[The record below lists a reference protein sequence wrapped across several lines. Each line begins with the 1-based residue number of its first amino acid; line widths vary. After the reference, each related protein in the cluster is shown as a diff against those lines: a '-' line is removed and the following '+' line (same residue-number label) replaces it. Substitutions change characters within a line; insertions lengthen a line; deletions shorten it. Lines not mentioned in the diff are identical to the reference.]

1 MRSNGLTAST
11 YTPVADLEPPLAAA
25 MLDDLRALG
34 VAAYT
39 TPASSTTM
47 SGFDRP
53 EIRDGVRDRLYVDSR
68 SADAVRDLIAR
79 RNPSMVAQNDDL
91 TFAQLVAGFDR
102 PLGGTVAPWP
112 VDEDLTAED
121 ARVVDERD
129 APTASPD
136 TQGDPRGRRR
146 WGDNEDD
153 AQASDDE
160 YLAVTWQSRRD
171 HDAHGDRGD
180 ELRDRE
186 EHFVPEPPAPLPHL
200 EPYKQLAW
208 AGVIG
213 GPLALLI
220 AALTGLAL
228 PEWLSWL
235 AIVGFVGGFVTLVA
249 TMSDDDDWDPDDG
262 AVV

>member
-1 MRSNGLTAST
+1 VRSNGLTAPT
-11 YTPVADLEPPLAAA
+11 YTPVADLDAPVAAA

-39 TPASSTTM
+39 TPASTPPPSLDPPDH
-47 SGFDRP
+47 GND
-53 EIRDGVRDRLYVDSR
+53 VRDRLYVDSR

-79 RNPSMVAQNDDL
+79 RDPRMVEQNDDL

-102 PLGGTVAPWP
+102 PIGGTVAPWP
-112 VDEDLTAED
+112 VDEDLSSEQ

-129 APTASPD
+129 RPPTPD
-136 TQGDPRGRRR
+136 ADTGERGRRR
-146 WGDNEDD
+146 WGDREDD
-153 AQASDDE
+153 ARNADDE
-160 YLAVTWQSRRD
+160 FLAVTWRARD
-171 HDAHGDRGD
+171 DGERP
-180 ELRDRE
+180 DRE

-208 AGVIG
+208 AGVVG

-220 AALTGLAL
+220 SALTGLAL
-228 PEWLSWL
+228 PEWITWL
-235 AIVGFVGGFVTLVA
+235 AIVGFVGGFITLVA

>member
-1 MRSNGLTAST
+1 MRSNGLTAPT
-11 YTPVADLEPPLAAA
+11 YTPVADVEPPIAAA
-25 MLDDLRALG
+25 LLDDLRALG

-39 TPASSTTM
+39 TPVTSTSM

-53 EIRDGVRDRLYVDSR
+53 ELRDAVRDRLYVDTR
-68 SADAVRDLIAR
+68 SADGVRDLIAR
-79 RNPSMVAQNDDL
+79 RDPSMVEANDDL

-112 VDEDLTAED
+112 VDEDLSAD
-121 ARVVDERD
+121 QARVADDRD
-129 APTASPD
+129 DRDSHDTATQRD
-136 TQGDPRGRRR
+136 TSEPGRRR
-146 WGDNEDD
+146 KGDREDD
-153 AQASDDE
+153 PRASDEE

-171 HDAHGDRGD
+171 DSVDRD
-180 ELRDRE
+180 D
-186 EHFVPEPPAPLPHL
+186 HFVPEPPAPLPHL

-213 GPLALLI
+213 GPLALLV

>member
-1 MRSNGLTAST
+1 MRSNGLTAAT
-11 YTPVADLEPPLAAA
+11 YTPVADLEPPVAAA
-25 MLDDLRALG
+25 MLDDLRSLG

-39 TPASSTTM
+39 TPAASTTM

-79 RNPSMVAQNDDL
+79 RDPSMVAQNDDL

-112 VDEDLTAED
+112 VDEDLSADD
-121 ARVVDERD
+121 ARIVDERD
-129 APTASPD
+129 TRAASPD
-136 TQGDPRGRRR
+136 TESDRRGRRR

-171 HDAHGDRGD
+171 HGDHAD
-180 ELRDRE
+180 ESRDRE
-186 EHFVPEPPAPLPHL
+186 DHFVPDPPGPLPHL

-220 AALTGLAL
+220 AALTGLDL

>member
-1 MRSNGLTAST
+1 MRSNGLTAPT
-11 YTPVADLEPPLAAA
+11 YTPVADLEPPVAAA
-25 MLDDLRALG
+25 LLDDLRALG

-39 TPASSTTM
+39 TPVASTTM

-53 EIRDGVRDRLYVDSR
+53 EYRDGVRDRLYVDSR
-68 SADAVRDLIAR
+68 SAEAVRDLIAR
-79 RNPSMVAQNDDL
+79 RDPRMVEQNDDL

-112 VDEDLTAED
+112 VDEDLGAGD
-121 ARVVDERD
+121 AHVADERD
-129 APTASPD
+129 TAVAPTEPEDA
-136 TQGDPRGRRR
+136 GGARRR
-146 WGDNEDD
+146 WGDRDDD
-153 AQASDDE
+153 AKASDDE

-171 HDAHGDRGD
+171 DPA
-180 ELRDRE
+180 EPRDRE
-186 EHFVPEPPAPLPHL
+186 EHFVPDPPAPLPHL

-213 GPLALLI
+213 GPLTLLV
-220 AALTGLAL
+220 AALTGLEF
-228 PEWLSWL
+228 PEWLSWF

-249 TMSDDDDWDPDDG
+249 TMSDDDDWDSDDG

>member
-1 MRSNGLTAST
+1 MRSNGLTAAT
-11 YTPVADLEPPLAAA
+11 YTPVADVEPPVAAA
-25 MLDDLRALG
+25 LLDDLRALG

-39 TPASSTTM
+39 TPVASTSM

-53 EIRDGVRDRLYVDSR
+53 EFRDGVRDRLFVDSR

-79 RNPSMVAQNDDL
+79 RDPRMVEQSDDL

-102 PLGGTVAPWP
+102 PLGGTIAPWP
-112 VDEDLTAED
+112 VDEDLTADD
-121 ARVVDERD
+121 ARIADDRD
-129 APTASPD
+129 TAAQPD
-136 TQGDPRGRRR
+136 AYEPGQRR
-146 WGDNEDD
+146 WGDRDD
-153 AQASDDE
+153 PQASDDE

-171 HDAHGDRGD
+171 NSDNSDDAAAAA
-180 ELRDRE
+180 RDRE
-186 EHFVPEPPAPLPHL
+186 DHFVPDPPAPLPHL

-213 GPLALLI
+213 GPVVLLI
-220 AALTGLAL
+220 AAFTGIDL

>member
-1 MRSNGLTAST
+1 MRSNGLTAPT
-11 YTPVADLEPPLAAA
+11 YTPVADLDSPVAVT

-39 TPASSTTM
+39 TPVSSG
-47 SGFDRP
+47 SLPGIERP
-53 EIRDGVRDRLYVDSR
+53 EVIDGVRDRLYVDSR

-79 RNPSMVAQNDDL
+79 RDPSMVEQNDDL

-112 VDEDLTAED
+112 VDEDLSAAD
-121 ARVVDERD
+121 SRVADERD
-129 APTASPD
+129 LPAAPDADDETAAGS
-136 TQGDPRGRRR
+136 RR
-146 WGDNEDD
+146 WGDREDD
-153 AQASDDE
+153 ARASDDE
-160 YLAVTWQSRRD
+160 FLAVTWQSRQGD
-171 HDAHGDRGD
+171 DAY
-180 ELRDRE
+180 DRE
-186 EHFVPEPPAPLPHL
+186 EHFVPDPPEPLPHL

-213 GPLALLI
+213 GPVALLV
-220 AALTGLAL
+220 AALTGLDL
-228 PEWLSWL
+228 PEWLTWL

-249 TMSDDDDWDPDDG
+249 TRSDDDDWDPDDG